1 MGIFL
6 VLYVVFGII
15 VYRDIQKE
23 KSKRDMTVFVVLMVV
38 ALAFGIFYFRDPYQ
52 KSLIEH
58 FKNGGLDFNATD
70 IKAIEH
76 LLLKNKIQQDTI
88 KTQKCVINNLSDRIK
103 NAKDRLNSLITF
115 WKKYNPVDNT
125 MQVGQFDGV
134 IKILDGDID
143 DY

>member
-1 MGIFL
+1 MNS
-6 VLYVVFGII
+6 
-15 VYRDIQKE
+15 KE
-23 KSKRDMTVFVVLMVV
+23 CEEQL
-38 ALAFGIFYFRDPYQ
+38 

-76 LLLKNKIQQDTI
+76 LLLENKIQQDTI

-103 NAKDRLNSLITF
+103 NAKDRLNSLIIF

-134 IKILDGDID
+134 INILDGDVD

>member
-1 MGIFL
+1 MNS
-6 VLYVVFGII
+6 
-15 VYRDIQKE
+15 KE
-23 KSKRDMTVFVVLMVV
+23 CEEQL
-38 ALAFGIFYFRDPYQ
+38 

-76 LLLKNKIQQDTI
+76 LLLENKIQQDTI

-103 NAKDRLNSLITF
+103 NAKDRLNSLIIF

-134 IKILDGDID
+134 IKMLNGDSND
-143 DY
+143 

>member
-1 MGIFL
+1 MNS
-6 VLYVVFGII
+6 
-15 VYRDIQKE
+15 KE
-23 KSKRDMTVFVVLMVV
+23 CEEQL
-38 ALAFGIFYFRDPYQ
+38 

>member
-1 MGIFL
+1 MNS
-6 VLYVVFGII
+6 
-15 VYRDIQKE
+15 KE
-23 KSKRDMTVFVVLMVV
+23 CEEQL
-38 ALAFGIFYFRDPYQ
+38 

-76 LLLKNKIQQDTI
+76 LLLENKIQQDTI
-88 KTQKCVINNLSDRIK
+88 KTQKFVINNLSDRIK
-103 NAKDRLNSLITF
+103 NAKDRLNSLIIF

-134 IKILDGDID
+134 INILDGDID

>member
-1 MGIFL
+1 MNS
-6 VLYVVFGII
+6 
-15 VYRDIQKE
+15 KE
-23 KSKRDMTVFVVLMVV
+23 CEEQL
-38 ALAFGIFYFRDPYQ
+38 

-58 FKNGGLDFNATD
+58 FNNGGLDFNATD

-76 LLLKNKIQQDTI
+76 LLLENKIQQDTI

-103 NAKDRLNSLITF
+103 NAKDRLNSLIIF

-134 IKILDGDID
+134 INILDGDVD

>member
-1 MGIFL
+1 MNS
-6 VLYVVFGII
+6 
-15 VYRDIQKE
+15 KE
-23 KSKRDMTVFVVLMVV
+23 CEEQL
-38 ALAFGIFYFRDPYQ
+38 

-76 LLLKNKIQQDTI
+76 LLLENKIQQDTI

-103 NAKDRLNSLITF
+103 NAKDRLNSLIIF

-134 IKILDGDID
+134 INILDGDID

>member
-1 MGIFL
+1 MNS
-6 VLYVVFGII
+6 
-15 VYRDIQKE
+15 KE
-23 KSKRDMTVFVVLMVV
+23 CEEQL
-38 ALAFGIFYFRDPYQ
+38 

-76 LLLKNKIQQDTI
+76 LLLENKIQQDTI

-103 NAKDRLNSLITF
+103 NAKDRLNSLIIF

-134 IKILDGDID
+134 INILDGDVD
-143 DY
+143 E